1 MFKNWTVEQ
10 RMLLSYL
17 VIGGLFFLVAGI
29 GWTSTHRLKQHI
41 ESVASLWKVNEG
53 KTQVDSSE
61 NMLAIDLLPAERAAE
76 VERTEKAI
84 AQSDKGFEEYK
95 AIPRRDRE
103 DELYQALRANWD
115 IWLSDHE
122 KLMVLNE
129 QLQNAAAA
137 KQQAELTD
145 RIARQAQYNRKSFDA
160 ATASILKL
168 IEYNEEQAEADIRI
182 STILSWLGLFISVG
196 TVLWFRWYF
205 TQTVSKPLG
214 AKIADVVKVAE
225 EISTGNLTTQ
235 VDRASSN
242 GEVDGDDIGKLQ
254 VAFARMNRN
263 LNSLVKQVQESSIQI
278 MSSAT
283 QISASG
289 KQLEAT
295 MTEQVA
301 SVNEVATT
309 SKQIAATTE
318 ELVRTIGEVADV
330 SGNTAMAA
338 ASGQDRLIEMEN
350 TMRQLTDATGS
361 ISSKLGAI
369 SEKANNISS
378 VVTTITKVADQTNLL
393 SLNAAIE
400 AEKAGEYGSGF
411 AVVAREIRRLA
422 DQTAVATL
430 EIEQMVKDMQSAV
443 SSGVME
449 MDKFTQEV
457 SRGVNDVRS
466 ISGQLAQ
473 AIEQVQSLTP
483 RFEVVN
489 EGIEGQS
496 IGAQQI
502 SQAMAQ
508 LSEASR
514 QIASSLRETNNAIDQ
529 LNDAATGLQHEVAKF
544 RV

>member
-1 MFKNWTVEQ
+1 MFKNWTVEK
-10 RMLLSYL
+10 RMLFSYL
-17 VIGGLFFLVAGI
+17 VIGGLFFFVAGI
-29 GWTSTHRLKQHI
+29 GWMSTHRLKQHI
-41 ESVASLWKVNEG
+41 ASIANLWKANEG
-53 KTQVDSSE
+53 QTQVESSE
-61 NMLAIDLLPAERAAE
+61 NLLALDLLPADRDAE
-76 VERTEKAI
+76 VERTEKALK
-84 AQSDKGFEEYK
+84 QSDQGFADYEK
-95 AIPRRDRE
+95 IPRNQKE
-103 DELYQALRANWD
+103 EELYRKLQETWA
-115 IWLSDHE
+115 IWLNQHE
-122 KLMVLNE
+122 KLMKLDREVQTELNSKKK
-129 QLQNAAAA
+129 AAILGEIS
-137 KQQAELTD
+137 QQTKEN
-145 RIARQAQYNRKSFDA
+145 RQSFDA
-160 ATASILKL
+160 ATADIIAL
-168 IEYNEEQAEADIRI
+168 IEYNEYQANSDVRL
-182 STILSWLGLFISVG
+182 STILSWIGLFVSVG

-214 AKIADVVKVAE
+214 AKIANVVQVAE
-225 EISTGNLTTQ
+225 EISTGNLTTKI
-235 VDRASSN
+235 DRSTLN
-242 GEVDGDDIGKLQ
+242 GEAENDEIGKLQ
-254 VAFARMNRN
+254 VAFGRMNNN
-263 LNSLVKQVQESSIQI
+263 LNSLVTQVREASIQI
-278 MSSAT
+278 QSSAT

-309 SKQIAATTE
+309 SKQIAVTTE

-330 SGNTAMAA
+330 SGDTAMAA
-338 ASGQDRLIEMEN
+338 ASGQDQLIEMEN

-361 ISSKLGAI
+361 ISAKLGAI

-457 SRGVNDVRS
+457 SRGVHDVRN

-473 AIEQVQSLTP
+473 VIDQVQSLTP

-489 EGIEGQS
+489 ESIEGQS

-502 SQAMAQ
+502 SQAMSQ
-508 LSEASR
+508 LSEASL
-514 QIASSLRETNNAIDQ
+514 QIADSLRETNNAIDQ
-529 LNDAATGLQHEVAKF
+529 LNDASTGLQKEVAKF

>member
-10 RMLLSYL
+10 RMLLSYSI
-17 VIGGLFFLVAGI
+17 IGGLFFLVAGI
-29 GWTSTHRLKQHI
+29 GWTSTHRLKQHNV
-41 ESVASLWKVNEG
+41 SVANLWKVNEG

-61 NMLAIDLLPAERAAE
+61 NMLAIDLLPAERNSE
-76 VERTEKAI
+76 VQRTEEALK
-84 AQSDKGFEEYK
+84 QSEEGFAKYETISQSVKEE
-95 AIPRRDRE
+95 
-103 DELYQALRANWD
+103 ELYKTLKSKWN
-115 IWLSDHE
+115 IWLNNHK
-122 KLMVLNE
+122 KLMDINQ
-129 QLQNAAAA
+129 QLLTTTGE
-137 KQQAELTD
+137 KQQAELLD
-145 RIARQAQYNRKSFDA
+145 KIARQAKENRKYFDD
-160 ATASILKL
+160 ATTDILAL
-168 IEYNEEQAEADIRI
+168 IEENEKQANDDARI
-182 STILSWLGLFISVG
+182 STLLSWLGLIVSVF

-205 TQTVSKPLG
+205 TQTISKPLG
-214 AKIADVVKVAE
+214 VKIAHVVKVAE
-225 EISTGNLTTQ
+225 EISTGNLTTKI
-235 VDRASSN
+235 DRGALN
-242 GEVDGDDIGKLQ
+242 GEADKDDIGKLQ
-254 VAFARMNRN
+254 VAFGRMNKN
-263 LNSLVKQVQESSIQI
+263 LNALVKQVQEASIQI

-289 KQLEAT
+289 RQLEAT

-318 ELVRTIGEVADV
+318 ELVRTIGEVAEV
-330 SGNTAMAA
+330 SGDTAMAA
-338 ASGQDRLIEMEN
+338 ASGQDQLIEMEN

-361 ISSKLGAI
+361 ISLKLGAI

-457 SRGVNDVRS
+457 SRGVNDVRN
-466 ISGQLAQ
+466 ISGQLAHV
-473 AIEQVQSLTP
+473 IEQVQSLTP

-489 EGIEGQS
+489 ESIEGQS

-502 SQAMAQ
+502 SQAMSQ

-514 QIASSLRETNNAIDQ
+514 QIADSLRETNNAIDQ
-529 LNDAATGLQHEVAKF
+529 LNDASTGLQKEVAKF

>member
-1 MFKNWTVEQ
+1 MLKNWTIEQ

-17 VIGGLFFLVAGI
+17 VIGGLFFLVASI
-29 GWTSTHRLKQHI
+29 GWMSTHRLKQHI
-41 ESVASLWKVNEG
+41 ESVANLWKANEG
-53 KTQVDSSE
+53 QTQVNSSE
-61 NMLAIDLLPAERAAE
+61 SMLAIDLLPAERTAE
-76 VERTEKAI
+76 VERTEKAL
-84 AQSDKGFEEYK
+84 ARSQKGLEEYE
-95 AIPRRDRE
+95 AIPRSDRE
-103 DELYQALRANWD
+103 DELYQALRSNW
-115 IWLSDHE
+115 IVWLSDRE
-122 KLMVLNE
+122 KLMALNDD
-129 QLQNAAAA
+129 LQNTTVA
-137 KQQAELTD
+137 KEQTELLG
-145 RIARQAQYNRKSFDA
+145 RIARQAKYNRKSFDV
-160 ATASILKL
+160 TTTSILEL
-168 IEYNEEQAEADIRI
+168 IEYNEEQANTDARI
-182 STILSWLGLFISVG
+182 STILSWIGLFISVG

-205 TQTVSKPLG
+205 TQAVSKPLG
-214 AKIADVVKVAE
+214 TKIANLIEVAE
-225 EISTGNLTTQ
+225 EISMGNLTTQ
-235 VDRASSN
+235 IDRGSLPR
-242 GEVDGDDIGKLQ
+242 EVDSDDVGKLQ
-254 VAFARMNRN
+254 IAFDRMNKK
-263 LNSLVKQVQESSIQI
+263 LNSLIEQVQEFSIQI

-309 SKQIAATTE
+309 SQEIASTTE
-318 ELVRTIGEVADV
+318 ELVQTIGEVAEV
-330 SGNTAMAA
+330 SGNTAMSA

-443 SSGVME
+443 SGGVME

-457 SRGVNDVRS
+457 SRGVNEVRG
-466 ISGQLAQ
+466 IGGQLAQ
-473 AIEQVQSLTP
+473 VIEQVQSLTP

-514 QIASSLRETNNAIDQ
+514 QIASSLRETNHAIDR
-529 LNDAATGLQHEVAKF
+529 LNDAAMGLQHEVAKF

>member
-17 VIGGLFFLVAGI
+17 VIGGLFFFVAGI
-29 GWTSTHRLKQHI
+29 GWMSTHRLKQHI

-61 NMLAIDLLPAERAAE
+61 NMLAIDLLPAERTAE
-76 VERTEKAI
+76 VERMEKAL
-84 AQSDKGFEEYK
+84 AQSERGFGEYE
-95 AIPRRDRE
+95 AIPRNDRE
-103 DELYQALRANWD
+103 NELYQAVRANWE

-122 KLMVLNE
+122 KLMALNE
-129 QLQNAAAA
+129 QLQNATTE
-137 KQQAELTD
+137 KQQTELLNQ
-145 RIARQAQYNRKSFDA
+145 IAQQAQYNRQSFDV
-160 ATASILKL
+160 ATASILEL
-168 IEYNEEQAEADIRI
+168 IAYNEEQSTSDIRI

-225 EISTGNLTTQ
+225 EISTGNLTTK

-242 GEVDGDDIGKLQ
+242 GEVDGDDVGKLQ
-254 VAFARMNRN
+254 VAFARMNKN

-301 SVNEVATT
+301 SINEVATT

-318 ELVRTIGEVADV
+318 ELVQTIGEVADV
-330 SGNTAMAA
+330 SGNTAMSA

-457 SRGVNDVRS
+457 SRGANDVRS
-466 ISGQLAQ
+466 IGGQLAQ
-473 AIEQVQSLTP
+473 VIEQVQSLTP

-489 EGIEGQS
+489 DGIEGQS

>member
-1 MFKNWTVEQ
+1 MFKNWTVEK

-29 GWTSTHRLKQHI
+29 GWTSTYRLKQHI
-41 ESVASLWKVNEG
+41 ENITNNITDASTDEQGNAKTLTPAALKTLVNEN
-53 KTQVDSSE
+53 KTKADS
-61 NMLAIDLLPAERAAE
+61 
-76 VERTEKAI
+76 
-84 AQSDKGFEEYK
+84 
-95 AIPRRDRE
+95 
-103 DELYQALRANWD
+103 D
-115 IWLSDHE
+115 I
-122 KLMVLNE
+122 
-129 QLQNAAAA
+129 Q
-137 KQQAELTD
+137 
-145 RIARQAQYNRKSFDA
+145 
-160 ATASILKL
+160 
-168 IEYNEEQAEADIRI
+168 I
-182 STILSWLGLFISVG
+182 STWLTSISLLVSVG
-196 TVLWFRWYF
+196 TVFWFRWYF

-214 AKIADVVKVAE
+214 AKIANVVKVAE
-225 EISTGNLTTQ
+225 EISTGNLTTKI
-235 VDRASSN
+235 DRGTWN
-242 GEVDGDDIGKLQ
+242 GEADQDEIGKLQ
-254 VAFARMNRN
+254 ISFGRMNQN
-263 LNSLVKQVQESSIQI
+263 LNDLVKQVQAASIQI

-318 ELVRTIGEVADV
+318 ELVRTIGEVANV
-330 SGNTAMAA
+330 SGDTAMAA
-338 ASGQDRLIEMEN
+338 ASGQDQLIEMEN

-361 ISSKLGAI
+361 ISLKLGAI

-457 SRGVNDVRS
+457 SRGVHDVRN

-473 AIEQVQSLTP
+473 VIEQVQSLTP

-489 EGIEGQS
+489 ESIEGQS

-502 SQAMAQ
+502 SQAMSQ
-508 LSEASR
+508 LSDASR
-514 QIASSLRETNNAIDQ
+514 QIADSLRETNNAIDQ
-529 LNDAATGLQHEVAKF
+529 LNDASTGLQKEVAKF
-544 RV
+544 KV

>member
-1 MFKNWTVEQ
+1 MFKNWTLEQ

-29 GWTSTHRLKQHI
+29 GWMSTHRLKEHI
-41 ESVASLWKVNEG
+41 ESVASLWKANEG

-61 NMLAIDLLPAERAAE
+61 NMLAIDLLPAEREAE
-76 VERTEKAI
+76 VQRIEKARQ
-84 AQSDKGFEEYK
+84 QSREGFENYEQ
-95 AIPRRDRE
+95 IPRNATE
-103 DELYQALRANWD
+103 EQLYQTLRNNWD
-115 IWLSDHE
+115 LWLSDHQQ
-122 KLMVLNE
+122 LIVINQ
-129 QLQNAAAA
+129 QLQNTVDE
-137 KQQAELTD
+137 KEQVELLNK
-145 RIARQAQYNRKSFDA
+145 IARQTKRNRASFERSTNDILALIQYN
-160 ATASILKL
+160 
-168 IEYNEEQAEADIRI
+168 EGQANSDVRL
-182 STILSWLGLFISVG
+182 STILSWIGLFISVG

-214 AKIADVVKVAE
+214 AKIANVVKVAE
-225 EISTGNLTTQ
+225 EISTGNLTAKI
-235 VDRASSN
+235 DRSSVN
-242 GEVDGDDIGKLQ
+242 GKFEKDEIGKLQ
-254 VAFARMNRN
+254 LSFGRMNEN

-289 KQLEAT
+289 KELEAT

-309 SKQIAATTE
+309 SKEIAATTE
-318 ELVRTIGEVADV
+318 EMVRTIGEVAEV
-330 SGNTAMAA
+330 SGETALSA
-338 ASGQDRLIEMEN
+338 ASGQDQLIEMEN
-350 TMRQLTDATGS
+350 TMRQLTHATGS
-361 ISSKLGAI
+361 ISAKLGAI

-457 SRGVNDVRS
+457 SHGVNDVRS

-473 AIEQVQSLTP
+473 VIEQVQSLTP

-502 SQAMAQ
+502 SQAMSQ

-514 QIASSLRETNNAIDQ
+514 QIADSLRETNNAIDQ
-529 LNDAATGLQHEVAKF
+529 LNDASTGLQKEVAKF

>member
-1 MFKNWTVEQ
+1 MFKNWTVEK

-29 GWTSTHRLKQHI
+29 GWRSTDRLKQHI
-41 ESVASLWKVNEG
+41 ASIANLWKANEG
-53 KTQVDSSE
+53 QTQVDSSE
-61 NMLAIDLLPAERAAE
+61 NMLARNLLPAEREAE
-76 VERTEKAI
+76 VLRSKKALEQSNQGFLEYEKISRNQTE
-84 AQSDKGFEEYK
+84 Q
-95 AIPRRDRE
+95 
-103 DELYQALRANWD
+103 ELYQNVQESWQ
-115 IWLSDHE
+115 IWLTNHE
-122 KLMVLNE
+122 KLMNLNQQIQSSSNPKE
-129 QLQNAAAA
+129 QEEIQNLIS
-137 KQQAELTD
+137 KQSKEN
-145 RIARQAQYNRKSFDA
+145 RQFFDA
-160 ATASILKL
+160 ATADILEL
-168 IEYNEEQAEADIRI
+168 IKYNQTQADADVHI
-182 STILSWLGLFISVG
+182 STILSWLGLVVSVV

-214 AKIADVVKVAE
+214 AKIANVVKVAE
-225 EISTGNLTTQ
+225 EISTGNLTTKIE
-235 VDRASSN
+235 RGSLN
-242 GEVDGDDIGKLQ
+242 GDAEQDEIGKLQ
-254 VAFARMNRN
+254 IAFGRMNTN
-263 LNSLVKQVQESSIQI
+263 LNALVKQVQEASIQI

-318 ELVRTIGEVADV
+318 ELVRTIGEVANV
-330 SGNTAMAA
+330 SGDTAMAA
-338 ASGQDRLIEMEN
+338 ASGQDQLIEMEN

-361 ISSKLGAI
+361 ISLKLGAI

-457 SRGVNDVRS
+457 SRGVHDVRN

-473 AIEQVQSLTP
+473 VIEQVQSLTP

-489 EGIEGQS
+489 ESIEGQS

-502 SQAMAQ
+502 SQAMSQ
-508 LSEASR
+508 LSDASR
-514 QIASSLRETNNAIDQ
+514 QIADSLRETNNAIDQ
-529 LNDAATGLQHEVAKF
+529 LNDASTGLQKEVAKF
-544 RV
+544 KV